1 MLCYTWRM
9 VISLV
14 GYKGGVAKTT
24 SAIHIATYLQRF
36 APTLLVDGDPNRSG
50 LHWARN
56 ALLPFKVID
65 ERQLAKHARN
75 FEHIVVDSEARPT
88 FDELKEIAEGSDLL
102 IVPTTAEELAVHA
115 LTQALEHLQQ
125 LGNTRWRVLQTIVQP
140 YPNKD
145 AEELRKMLT
154 ELNLP
159 HFQQWIRARQVFRK
173 ATSEGIPVFAVK
185 DPKAA
190 EAWAEYEAVGK
201 EILA

>member
-1 MLCYTWRM
+1 M

-24 SAIHIATYLQRF
+24 SAVHIAAYLQQF

-56 ALLPFKVID
+56 ALLPFQVID
-65 ERQLAKHARN
+65 EKQLAKHARH
-75 FEHIVVDSEARPT
+75 FEHIVVDSEARPS
-88 FDELKEIAEGSDLL
+88 FDELREIAEGSDLL

-115 LTQALEHLQQ
+115 LTQALDDLRR
-125 LGNTRWRVLQTIVQP
+125 LGHTRWKILQTIVQP

-145 AEELRKMLT
+145 AEDLRTMLT
-154 ELNLP
+154 DLRLP
-159 HFQQWIRARQVFRK
+159 HFTPWIRARQVFRK
-173 ATSEGIPVFAVK
+173 ATGEGVLVSAVK

-190 EAWAEYEAVGK
+190 EAWAEYAAVGR
-201 EILA
+201 EILP